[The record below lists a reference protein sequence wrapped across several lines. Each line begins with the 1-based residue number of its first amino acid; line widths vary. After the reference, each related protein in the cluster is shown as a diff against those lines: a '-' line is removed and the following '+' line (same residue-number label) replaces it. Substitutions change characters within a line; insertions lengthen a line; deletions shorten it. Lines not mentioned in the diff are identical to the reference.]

1 MSVLYRFK
9 FVVLFTFSAIAL
21 VAQTNLSGIIN
32 NYSPITDLNQCE
44 GTVQIA
50 DATGFQ
56 VGMPVLVIQ
65 MQGAV
70 VNQTNSSAFGSL
82 DSLNGAG
89 WYERNEILAITGNQ
103 ITLRY
108 ALLHPYRT
116 NGKLQLVSIPTYQDA
131 QVSGTLTA
139 QSWNG
144 DTGGVLV
151 FQVENRLQVT
161 GLITVNGQGFRGGQ
175 GSNSVT
181 DTCSSVLFG
190 GFFNE
195 FVTNLDNWRGA
206 QKGEGISPPIERK
219 ESGRGPLANGGG
231 GGNDHKAGGGGGAHH
246 SDGGFGGRLEAIG
259 ACQGTYPGIGGI
271 GLIEDNTRLFLG
283 GGGGGGHGNE
293 RQATD
298 GGNGGG
304 IIIIFA
310 NQITGNG
317 FIQASGSAGGDT
329 SDRDAAGGG
338 GAGGSIVLLAG
349 NIIGNLQIEARGGRG
364 GNTNSSDARCFGTGG
379 GGSGGRIYASTGTG
393 FIAQVNGGEPGIVAT
408 SLGACVGS
416 TNGGGRGLPGQTS
429 ILQRFPQ
436 NTLTTPQVGGVTIA
450 ACGSADASSV
460 QFDLIYPNPA
470 SFQYNFQVNQN
481 APSASISTTDAF
493 IPITGL
499 SSGDA
504 VTLYIKAIDASGCAS
519 PTDTLTCITNACEQD
534 AFVANTNLDD
544 TYCLDALPI
553 VLSAEPSGGTFSGG
567 GINQGVFDPN
577 LAGEGQNQI
586 IYAYS
591 DSLNCQR
598 LDTFNV
604 QIIGIPI
611 APTVVCQETTE
622 NSITFGWNNTAS
634 NYRITVSINN
644 ITLPIPFIISN
655 TNFTQ
660 NNLQPGDSVQI
671 KVIALGING
680 CGDSQPATQLCVLQ
694 NCDANTASI
703 NAFPVSLCSD
713 TTGIQL
719 EGSPIGGFFTGEGI
733 DSSGFFQ
740 PSLVSIPLDSSQKT
754 ILIAYTAPALA
765 NCPVTSDTIS
775 IKILKIPETA
785 AISCDSVS
793 TNSIR
798 FIWSHPYL
806 DTFNVAYSINGGTFN
821 RLNNTTD
828 TLLNL
833 LNLNPNDRIEITV
846 EAIGN
851 NSCGNAAT
859 AIGNCL
865 ANPCTNQIL
874 EIIGLASEYCQNDTL
889 VQLTAHP
896 IGGIFL
902 GDGIDSTG
910 IFNPI
915 NANIGIN
922 LIIYQFTDSTGCFFT
937 DTLTTTVAAT
947 LVEPQISCNSI
958 SSNTLTFTWSHP
970 NALNYA
976 YRYQIN
982 NNDTTTLL
990 TTSDT
995 SLTIS
1000 NLQAQDVVQFF
1011 LTALSNTI
1019 CSNSNTVST
1028 TCQTLSCSDI
1038 PPTIVNLP
1046 NTFCSNDTATIVLE
1060 AIPSNGIFI
1069 LNNSDTINSL
1079 TPSNLGVG
1087 LFNLEYMVTDT
1098 LGCLQSTFQ
1107 SIEILAPPMLPI
1119 INCGDSTTQSVN
1131 FNWQNTLGQIYQYQ
1145 ISIEN
1150 NIILSD
1156 TTSVGLV
1163 SFGGLNPGQSA
1174 TITLSLLNGNPCTVT
1189 QSLRS
1194 CKAAICVETES
1205 AAIALDP
1212 SYCLDTIAFEI
1223 TATPAGGTFSGAG
1236 ISSQG
1241 IFDPSS
1247 VQTDTATI
1255 FYTYIDAIGCTQQ
1268 DTVQTTI
1275 LTAPQPPTITCGNST
1290 SNSTQFNWSGNT
1302 TMYEISISQNGMPFS
1317 TPIITTNTQFIQ
1329 NNLTPGQSTTI
1340 SIRSL
1345 SNTGCGNSQPVQLTC
1360 STLPCSETVLN
1371 IFPVDDICLGRNT
1384 SPIALQVTLP
1394 DSIVLNTTRWRGT
1407 GITDSIQ
1414 GIFDPNNI
1422 DLVVGQNP
1430 IQFQGTDSLG
1440 CLYTASTSIQIN
1452 QIPLISAGDDA
1463 VINCKDTLITLTG
1476 TADNITANTTYRW
1489 SSVQGNI
1496 LTGENTLQP
1505 IVNQAGA
1512 YFLTV
1517 ANGTC
1522 EATDLAIVLENRTQP
1537 TAEASINQ
1545 NITCQGDTVTLT
1557 ATTTLSE
1564 ARTYTWEG
1572 ANNFQSNDSIIRTNQ
1587 AGQYRLVV
1595 TNLLNFCTSLP
1606 DTAIVTDNSTPLN
1619 PQIIANDDLLTCSQS
1634 ILTLNGNSTGTN
1646 PQYQWSNSSQVL
1658 RPFANLSNLEVTVA
1672 DTYILTVRDVNG
1684 CQASATFVVSEN
1696 KALPIANAG
1705 EDQRLGCATTQATLN
1720 GNQSSIGQNIRYEWT
1735 GNTPIQ
1741 NANAVQANVNAAG
1754 SYVLMVINTTNG
1766 CTATD
1771 TVTVIDEINNINSVS
1786 FVVESPLCEGDDNGF
1801 IRIDSVNGGQAP
1813 YQYALQDNRFT
1824 PQSQFNNLTPGL
1836 YNLFVR
1842 DRTGCEYQTEIQV
1855 RPPNPISIN
1864 LGEDLEVK
1872 LGESLILSALITPSF
1887 NSILNITWVREDGEV
1902 LCTGCS
1908 ELGVIPYRNVQI
1920 SATIEDFNGCIAKD
1934 DITLY
1939 VNKDDLIYAPN
1950 AFSPN
1955 NDGNNDFFNLFG
1967 SEGVEVIQNLK
1978 IYYRWGEL
1986 VYWQEVIDLK
1996 NPESGWDGTKNGKL
2010 LNPGVFIYTA
2020 EVILLDGSRA
2030 RMAGEVNLLR

>member
-9 FVVLFTFSAIAL
+9 FVVVFTFLAISL

-32 NYSPITDLNQCE
+32 NYSTITDLNQCE
-44 GTVQIA
+44 GIIQIA

-70 VNQTNSSAFGSL
+70 VNQTNTSAFGSL

-89 WYERNEILAITGNQ
+89 WYERNEILTITGNQ

-116 NGKLQLVSIPTYQDA
+116 NGKLQLISIPTYQDA
-131 QVSGTLTA
+131 QVSGALTA
-139 QSWNG
+139 RSWNG

-219 ESGRGPLANGGG
+219 ESARGPLANGGG

-271 GLIEDNTRLFLG
+271 GLIQDNNSIISLAAAVVAVTAMSAKRPTA
-283 GGGGGGHGNE
+283 E
-293 RQATD
+293 M
-298 GGNGGG
+298 GGG

-317 FIQASGSAGGDT
+317 FIQANGSTGGDT

-349 NIIGNLQIEARGGRG
+349 NITGSLQIEATGGRG

-393 FIAQVNGGEPGIVAT
+393 FVARVNGGAAGIVAT

-416 TNGGGRGLPGQTS
+416 SNGAGRGLPGQTS

-436 NTLTTPQVGGVTIA
+436 NTLATPQAGNVTIA
-450 ACGSADASSV
+450 ACGNTDASFV

-470 SFQYNFQVNQN
+470 SYEYNFQVNQN
-481 APSASISTTDAF
+481 TPSAVITTTDAF
-493 IPITGL
+493 IPIRGL
-499 SSGDA
+499 SSGDS

-519 PTDTLTCITNACEQD
+519 PTDTITCFTNTCEQD
-534 AFVANTNLDD
+534 AFVASTNLDD

-567 GINQGVFDPN
+567 GITQGVFDPN
-577 LAGEGQNQI
+577 LAGAGQNQI

-591 DSLNCQR
+591 DSLNCPR
-598 LDTFNV
+598 FDTLNV
-604 QIIGIPI
+604 QIVGIPI
-611 APTVVCQETTE
+611 TPTVICQETTE
-622 NSITFGWNNTAS
+622 SFISFSWNNTAP
-634 NYRITVSINN
+634 NYRIIVSINN
-644 ITLPIPFIISN
+644 ITLPIPFIVSD

-660 NNLQPGDSVQI
+660 NNLQLGDSVQI
-671 KVIALGING
+671 QVIALGING
-680 CGDSQPATQLCVLQ
+680 CGDSQPATQLCALQ

-703 NAFPVSLCSD
+703 NAFPISLCSD

-740 PSLVSIPLDSSQKT
+740 ATLVDIPLDSRQKT
-754 ILIAYTAPALA
+754 IHISYTTPASVD
-765 NCPVTSDTIS
+765 CPATADTIS
-775 IKILKIPETA
+775 IEILKTPEA
-785 AISCDSVS
+785 AIISCDSVS
-793 TNSIR
+793 SNSIR

-846 EAIGN
+846 EAISDN
-851 NSCGNAAT
+851 RCGNAAT

-865 ANPCTNQIL
+865 ANPCASQTL
-874 EIIGLASEYCQNDTL
+874 EVTGLISQYCQTDTL
-889 VQLTAHP
+889 VQLVANP
-896 IGGIFL
+896 SGGIFL
-902 GDGIDSTG
+902 GVGIDSTG
-910 IFNPI
+910 VFNPI

-922 LIIYQFTDSTGCFFT
+922 LIIYQFTDSTGCFTT
-937 DTLTTTVAAT
+937 DTLTTTVTAT
-947 LVEPQISCNSI
+947 SIEPQINCNST
-958 SSNTLTFTWSHP
+958 SSNTLIFTWSHP
-970 NALNYA
+970 DALDYA

-982 NNDTTTLL
+982 TNDTTTLL

-995 SLTIS
+995 FLIIS

-1011 LTALSNTI
+1011 LTARSNTI
-1019 CSNSNTVST
+1019 CGNSNMVST

-1038 PPTIVNLP
+1038 PPTILNLP
-1046 NTFCSNDTATIVLE
+1046 NTLCSNDTTTIILDAT
-1060 AIPSNGIFI
+1060 PSNGIFI
-1069 LNNSDTINSL
+1069 LNNTDTINSL
-1079 TPSNLGVG
+1079 IPSNLEVE
-1087 LFNLEYMVTDT
+1087 LLNLEYIVLDA
-1098 LGCLQSTFQ
+1098 LGCVQTTSQ
-1107 SIEILAPPMLPI
+1107 SIEILAPPVLPI

-1150 NIILSD
+1150 NTILSD

-1174 TITLSLLNGNPCTVT
+1174 TITLSLLNGNPCTIT

-1223 TATPAGGTFSGAG
+1223 TATPSGGTFSGAG
-1236 ISSQG
+1236 INSQG
-1241 IFDPSS
+1241 TFDPSS

-1268 DTVQTTI
+1268 DTARTTI
-1275 LTAPQPPTITCGNST
+1275 LTAPQPPTVTCGNST

-1317 TPIITTNTQFIQ
+1317 TPIITTNTEFIQ

-1340 SIRSL
+1340 ILRSL

-1360 STLPCSETVLN
+1360 STLPCSETVLK
-1371 IFPVDDICLGRNT
+1371 
-1384 SPIALQVTLP
+1384 
-1394 DSIVLNTTRWRGT
+1394 
-1407 GITDSIQ
+1407 
-1414 GIFDPNNI
+1414 
-1422 DLVVGQNP
+1422 
-1430 IQFQGTDSLG
+1430 
-1440 CLYTASTSIQIN
+1440 Y
-1452 QIPLISAGDDA
+1452 
-1463 VINCKDTLITLTG
+1463 
-1476 TADNITANTTYRW
+1476 
-1489 SSVQGNI
+1489 SS
-1496 LTGENTLQP
+1496 
-1505 IVNQAGA
+1505 
-1512 YFLTV
+1512 
-1517 ANGTC
+1517 C
-1522 EATDLAIVLENRTQP
+1522 
-1537 TAEASINQ
+1537 
-1545 NITCQGDTVTLT
+1545 
-1557 ATTTLSE
+1557 
-1564 ARTYTWEG
+1564 
-1572 ANNFQSNDSIIRTNQ
+1572 
-1587 AGQYRLVV
+1587 
-1595 TNLLNFCTSLP
+1595 
-1606 DTAIVTDNSTPLN
+1606 
-1619 PQIIANDDLLTCSQS
+1619 
-1634 ILTLNGNSTGTN
+1634 
-1646 PQYQWSNSSQVL
+1646 
-1658 RPFANLSNLEVTVA
+1658 
-1672 DTYILTVRDVNG
+1672 
-1684 CQASATFVVSEN
+1684 
-1696 KALPIANAG
+1696 
-1705 EDQRLGCATTQATLN
+1705 
-1720 GNQSSIGQNIRYEWT
+1720 
-1735 GNTPIQ
+1735 
-1741 NANAVQANVNAAG
+1741 
-1754 SYVLMVINTTNG
+1754 
-1766 CTATD
+1766 
-1771 TVTVIDEINNINSVS
+1771 
-1786 FVVESPLCEGDDNGF
+1786 
-1801 IRIDSVNGGQAP
+1801 
-1813 YQYALQDNRFT
+1813 
-1824 PQSQFNNLTPGL
+1824 
-1836 YNLFVR
+1836 
-1842 DRTGCEYQTEIQV
+1842 
-1855 RPPNPISIN
+1855 
-1864 LGEDLEVK
+1864 
-1872 LGESLILSALITPSF
+1872 
-1887 NSILNITWVREDGEV
+1887 
-1902 LCTGCS
+1902 
-1908 ELGVIPYRNVQI
+1908 
-1920 SATIEDFNGCIAKD
+1920 
-1934 DITLY
+1934 
-1939 VNKDDLIYAPN
+1939 
-1950 AFSPN
+1950 
-1955 NDGNNDFFNLFG
+1955 
-1967 SEGVEVIQNLK
+1967 
-1978 IYYRWGEL
+1978 
-1986 VYWQEVIDLK
+1986 
-1996 NPESGWDGTKNGKL
+1996 
-2010 LNPGVFIYTA
+2010 
-2020 EVILLDGSRA
+2020 
-2030 RMAGEVNLLR
+2030 